1 MTRLRRLV
9 KATPRWILYFGA
21 INIATGATP
30 DGHLEK
36 ESLSLLTE
44 LSESVR
50 TLASRVAPSVV
61 QIVVDRYDIRTSSDG
76 RANDDVYSLQTIGSG
91 VIVDASGYIVTNAH
105 VIQDA
110 KRIRV
115 KFGFNSE
122 EDTDGS
128 DESISIALEQRFAPA
143 KEAALVGV
151 FKEGDLAL
159 IKVAAT
165 GLPVLKFANYATLRQ
180 GQVVFAFGS
189 RAGLHNSLSMGV
201 VSSLARQLNVD
212 SPFIYIQTDAA
223 INPGD
228 SGGPLVNTA
237 GEIVGMNTF
246 ILSQSGG
253 SEGIGF
259 ALPGSLVKLVAE
271 NLMQFG
277 YFRRQVIGVSVQ
289 TIQPALALALHI
301 PRNSGV
307 IVSDVLPGSP
317 AELAGIRLND
327 IVIATNGKPVRNVP
341 TLMMTLLT
349 QPVSGS
355 LSIDVLRDGQ
365 PRSIQVTPRD
375 AARETDLIADLML
388 RGHADLPA
396 IGAIGVTVERDNAS
410 FSDLRSPGG
419 VYIAA
424 WSNVSG
430 IRVCDLEIGDVIHS
444 VNGAAISTIQELQ
457 ARLMDLKPGE
467 PVALLIER
475 NQKLQYVAFERE

>member
-1 MTRLRRLV
+1 MTRLHRLL
-9 KATPRWILYFGA
+9 KTTPLWLFYFGA
-21 INIATGATP
+21 INIAAGAPP
-30 DGHLEK
+30 DGHPEK
-36 ESLSLLTE
+36 ERLSVLTE

-50 TLASRVAPSVV
+50 TLASRVAPGVV
-61 QIVVDRYDIRTSSDG
+61 QIVVDRYNTRTSSEG
-76 RANDDVYSLQTIGSG
+76 RAGDDADSRQTIGSG
-91 VIVDASGYIVTNAH
+91 VVVDESGYIVTNAH

-110 KRIRV
+110 RRIRV
-115 KFGFNSE
+115 KFDFNSE

-128 DESISIALEQRFAPA
+128 DASISTALQQRFAPP
-143 KEAALVGV
+143 KEAVLVGV

-165 GLPVLKFANYATLRQ
+165 GLPVLKFANYAALRQ

-201 VSSLARQLNVD
+201 VSSVARQLNVD

-277 YFRRQVIGVSVQ
+277 YFRRQVIGISVQ
-289 TIQPALALALHI
+289 TIQPALAHALNI
-301 PRNSGV
+301 TRTSGV

-317 AELAGIRLND
+317 ADLAGIRLND
-327 IVIATNGKPVRNVP
+327 IVIAANGKPVRNVP
-341 TLMMTLLT
+341 TFMMTLLT

-355 LSIDVLRDGQ
+355 LNIDVLRDGQ
-365 PRSIQVTPRD
+365 SRSFQVATRD
-375 AARETDLIADLML
+375 TARETDPIADLML

-396 IGAIGVTVERDNAS
+396 IGAVGFTVEKDNAT
-410 FSDLRSPGG
+410 FADLRSPGG

-457 ARLMDLKPGE
+457 ARLTNLKPGE